1 MTGLRKSFLFMI
13 IHLTIVFNLE
23 RFDISGKNVIDVQW
37 FVYMMILLVVV
48 LTLTVKPLQSIPP
61 YLAAGVWSMIYG
73 LLHVFLFNERPVL
86 GGIYTYLTVTELSL
100 LTITVFL
107 AYDLARE
114 IAEVDEVIEKI
125 TLPMLG
131 QRVLRLREASEEIKT
146 EFIRSR
152 RHSRPLSVMV
162 VEMDPN
168 TPKASMERVVREIQK
183 TMVIRYLNSSLAQ
196 LLTREARRTDL
207 IMDPEDE
214 NGFILLCP
222 ETNSDGSEVLAA
234 RLEESVREELG
245 VNIKCGYASFPDQ
258 ALTFEDLLQ
267 KAQFHLSAP
276 EKLALYRYAE
286 EAKLQQG
293 QSPSARDEAK

>member
-23 RFDISGKNVIDVQW
+23 RFDLSGKNVIDVQW
-37 FVYMMILLVVV
+37 FVYMLVLLVVV
-48 LTLTVKPLQSIPP
+48 LTLTLKPLQTLPA
-61 YLAAGVWSMIYG
+61 YLAAGAWSLIYG
-73 LLHVFLFNERPVL
+73 VLHVFLFNERPIF

-107 AYDLARE
+107 AYDLTRA
-114 IAEVDEVIEKI
+114 ITEVDEVIEKI

-162 VEMDPN
+162 VEMDQN
-168 TPKASMERVVREIQK
+168 MPKASMERVVREIQK

-222 ETNSDGSEVLAA
+222 ETNGSGSEVLAA
-234 RLEESVREELG
+234 RLEETIREELG
-245 VNIKCGYASFPDQ
+245 VSVKCGFASFPDQ

-267 KAQFHLSAP
+267 KAQFNLSAP
-276 EKLALYRYAE
+276 EKFALYRNE
-286 EAKLQQG
+286 EPSQLQQE
-293 QSPSARDEAK
+293 QTSSLRDESK